1 MSTTAAST
9 NLEREAKLQAPAG
22 FRLPELGGDG
32 LVATGM
38 DPQRLV
44 TVYVDTPDLRI
55 ARWGSSL
62 RYRQGEGHDN
72 GWTVKLPS
80 PTNGSQLVRTEVN
93 FEGDDARKLPTAAAD
108 LLRAYVRGQE
118 LAPVARLHTVRRGVE
133 IGDDAGRRL
142 AVVTDDEVSVMDGRR
157 VASRFRELEVELDPQ
172 AEDDLSERLIDR
184 LTRAGAGPLDN
195 VPKLVRAL
203 GPRAASPPD
212 VEVAEV
218 DQDATVA
225 EVVRRELATSVVR
238 LLRHDAGVRLGE
250 DPEAVHQARV
260 ATRRVR
266 SALRT
271 FRDVLDPEWG
281 GSLRGRLKQVA
292 GGLGAVRDTE
302 VLRDRLRSS
311 GRSLPEGDREG
322 LEELVTMLESTR
334 DEARERLLAAIREPT
349 YVALL
354 DELVEAAREPRVLE
368 DAAGAPAVSE
378 LASALERPWTHL
390 EHAVEGAR
398 EDASDASLH
407 AVRIRAKRARYAA
420 EAVSPVFGK
429 RAVAFADA
437 AADLQ
442 DVLGDHQDSVVA
454 RAWLRT
460 AAQDGADAFVAGE
473 LAAIEAQAAA
483 EARAAWP
490 KAWKALSRKRLRFWV

>member
-22 FRLPELGGDG
+22 FRVPDLGGDG
-32 LVATGM
+32 LVATEQK
-38 DPQRLV
+38 PQRLV

-62 RYRQGEGHDN
+62 RHRQGE

-108 LLRAYVRGQE
+108 LVRAYVRGQE
-118 LAPVARLHTVRRGVE
+118 LAPVARLQTVRRGVE
-133 IGDDAGRRL
+133 IGDDVGRRL

-157 VASRFRELEVELDPQ
+157 VASRFRELEVELDPE
-172 AEDDLSERLIDR
+172 ADDDLSEILIDR
-184 LTRAGAGPLDN
+184 LTQAGAGPIDN

-212 VEVAEV
+212 VEVAEL
-218 DQDATVA
+218 DEHATVA
-225 EVVRRELATSVVR
+225 DVVRRELATSVVR

-271 FRDVLDPEWG
+271 FRDVIEPDWG
-281 GSLRGRLKQVA
+281 RSLRDRLKGVA
-292 GGLGAVRDTE
+292 DRLGAVRDTE
-302 VLRDRLRSS
+302 VLRDRLRS
-311 GRSLPEGDREG
+311 REPSLPEGDRKG
-322 LEELVTMLESTR
+322 LDELVTSLEMAR
-334 DEARERLLAAIREPT
+334 DEAREQLLEAIREPT

-368 DAAGAPAVSE
+368 GAAGAPAASE
-378 LASALERPWTHL
+378 LRSVLERPWQHL
-390 EHAVEGAR
+390 EHAVERAR

-429 RAVAFADA
+429 PAAGFAEA
-437 AADLQ
+437 AARLQ
-442 DVLGDHQDSVVA
+442 DALGEHQDSVVA
-454 RAWLRT
+454 RAWLRET
-460 AAQDGADAFVAGE
+460 AASGADAFVAGE
-473 LAAIEAQAAA
+473 LSAIEAQAAA
-483 EARAAWP
+483 AVRATWP

>member
-1 MSTTAAST
+1 VSTTAAST

-32 LVATGM
+32 LVATQM
-38 DPQRLV
+38 EPQRLV

-62 RYRQGEGHDN
+62 RHRQGEGHEK
-72 GWTVKLPS
+72 GWTVKLPL
-80 PTNGSQLVRTEVN
+80 PANGSQLVRTEVN

-108 LLRAYVRGQE
+108 LLRAYVREQE
-118 LAPVARLHTVRRGVE
+118 LAPVARLQTVRRGVE
-133 IGDDAGRRL
+133 IADDAGRRL

-157 VASRFRELEVELDPQ
+157 VASRFRELEIELDPE
-172 AEDDLSERLIDR
+172 ADDDLSGILVDR
-184 LTRAGAGPLDN
+184 LTQAGAGPLDN

-212 VEVAEV
+212 VEVARLDE
-218 DQDATVA
+218 DATVA
-225 EVVRRELATSVVR
+225 DVVRRELATSVVR

-271 FRDVLDPEWG
+271 FRDVIEPDWG
-281 GSLRGRLKQVA
+281 RSLRDRSKA
-292 GGLGAVRDTE
+292 IADALGAVRDTE
-302 VLRDRLRSS
+302 VLRDRLRS
-311 GRSLPEGDREG
+311 REPSLPEGDGKG
-322 LEELVTMLESTR
+322 LDELVTMLEVNR
-334 DEARERLLAAIREPT
+334 EEAREQLLAAIREPT

-354 DELVEAAREPRVLE
+354 DELVEAARAPRVLE
-368 DAAGAPAVSE
+368 DVAGSPATEE
-378 LASALERPWTHL
+378 LPSALERPWHHL
-390 EHAVEGAR
+390 EDAVDEAR
-398 EDASDASLH
+398 EDPSDASLH

-429 RAVAFADA
+429 RAEAFAEA

-442 DVLGDHQDSVVA
+442 DALGEHQDSVVA
-454 RAWLRT
+454 RAWLRD
-460 AAQDGADAFVAGE
+460 AASRGADAFVAGE
-473 LAAIEAQAAA
+473 LSAIEAADAAA
-483 EARAAWP
+483 IRATWP